1 MVMNMEII
9 DGIKSG
15 KYYLEKTSPTTY
27 KMLEVKDRITY
38 KQSKYQKIEVI
49 EFKEYGKCL
58 VLDNLIQLSEKDECL
73 YHEMHVHPALISHEK
88 PEKIL
93 IIGGGDGGVLRE
105 VLKHKTVKKVI
116 IVEIDEEVIET
127 VKKHLP
133 NIPRGSFEDP
143 RVKIIIEDGK
153 IYVNKAKEK
162 FDVILMDLTD
172 PEPTGPSIEL
182 YRTEFF
188 KKVKGLLNDN
198 GILLTQTSGYE
209 IYPKIILDIQKALK
223 NLFKYVGIYS
233 SYVPSFGGEW
243 TFTYASDS
251 IDILKSSLME
261 LRRRFKERKI
271 ETKYYCPEL
280 HYSLKYS
287 MKSLISKIKIF
298 AGEE

>member
-1 MVMNMEII
+1 MDFSDEY
-9 DGIKSG
+9 KLG
-15 KYYLEKTSPTTY
+15 KYYLERTSPHTY
-27 KMLEVKDRITY
+27 KMLEVKDKITY
-38 KQSKYQKIEVI
+38 TQSKYQKIEVI
-49 EFKEYGKCL
+49 EFEEYGKCL

-105 VLKHKTVKKVI
+105 VLKHKTVKEVT
-116 IVEIDEEVIET
+116 IVEIDEEVIKT
-127 VKKHLP
+127 VKNYLP
-133 NIPRGSFEDP
+133 NIPRGAFEDP

-153 IYVNKAKEK
+153 IYVERAHEK

-172 PEPTGPSIEL
+172 PEPTGPAIEL
-182 YRTEFF
+182 YRIEFF
-188 KKVKGLLNDN
+188 RKIKGLLNN
-198 GILLTQTSGYE
+198 GGILLTQTSGYE
-209 IYPKIILDIQKALK
+209 MYPRVILDIQTSLK
-223 NLFKYVGIYS
+223 KLFKYVGIYS

-251 IDILKSSLME
+251 INVLGLSLME
-261 LRRRFKERKI
+261 LRRRYRERGL

-287 MKSLISKIKIF
+287 MKSLLAKIKLF
-298 AGEE
+298 A